1 MGRPDSITERY
12 FCHHSSQY
20 LQQHHVCHRPSLCL
34 SPPRH
39 GCLEEHEA
47 RHRASHQPH
56 PHLRCQVHRSWGCHR
71 GCCWVRSWY
80 RLCLR
85 VSYHWLRQEPL
96 SQAAAVLLRH
106 LGLCP
111 VRGYGSVL
119 FDDGL
124 PPPLRFLNEKNNEPE
139 PGVFLVWIV

>member
-1 MGRPDSITERY
+1 MGTERCKSD
-12 FCHHSSQY
+12 FCYHSSQH

-47 RHRASHQPH
+47 RHR
-56 PHLRCQVHRSWGCHR
+56 
-71 GCCWVRSWY
+71 GCCWVWSWY

-85 VSYHWLRQEPL
+85 VPHHRLRQEPL

-124 PPPLRFLNEKNNEPE
+124 PPALRFLNEKITNLN
-139 PGVFLVWIV
+139 LVYS